1 MVWLE
6 KEAKIHLLGGKI
18 TDFNANLVP
27 ESQDIDIWYDNFFM
41 DKGTGRR
48 EAAWFFV
55 RDRGRFWKILHEDVL
70 FIEARKS
77 YCHIQ
82 TLEKPWL
89 ILTLLGNFESVL
101 PEGEFLRIHRSYIIN
116 LRHLQS
122 FDQRTAYLPGHQ
134 IPIGESYR
142 TVVRE
147 HVLMV
152 MPAVASCGV
161 FAAG

>member
-1 MVWLE
+1 
-6 KEAKIHLLGGKI
+6 
-18 TDFNANLVP
+18 
-27 ESQDIDIWYDNFFM
+27 M
-41 DKGTGRR
+41 DKSTTGQR

-55 RDRGRFWKILHEDVL
+55 RDRGRFWKIRHEEVL

-82 TLEKPWL
+82 TFEKPWL
-89 ILTLLGNFESVL
+89 ILTLLGNFEAVL
-101 PEGEFLRIHRSYIIN
+101 PADEFLRVHRSYIIN

-122 FDQRTAYLPGHQ
+122 FDHRTAYLPGHE

-147 HVLMV
+147 HVVMV
-152 MPAVASCGV
+152 MPPMASGPV
-161 FAAG
+161 LAAG